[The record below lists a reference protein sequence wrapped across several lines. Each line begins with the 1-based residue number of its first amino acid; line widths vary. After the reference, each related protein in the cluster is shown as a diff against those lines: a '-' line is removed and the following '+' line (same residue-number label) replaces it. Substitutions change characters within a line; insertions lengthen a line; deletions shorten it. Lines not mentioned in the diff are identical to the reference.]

1 MEGKFPEMKI
11 GQMFK
16 IICYAGADIST
27 TTSYFHQ
34 IYENSREPLDP
45 SRDGMNF
52 LATYIGYKSEE
63 KTPSGEENS
72 ILQFQILTQNSFFG
86 CRFSSEIG
94 DGTPREEIT
103 SRPDLHVPKRL
114 IRRIQRLDVI
124 ENSGNLD
131 LESRAQ

>member
-16 IICYAGADIST
+16 IICYKGADIFT
-27 TTSYFHQ
+27 TSSYFHQ
-34 IYENSREPLDP
+34 IYENPRESLDS

-52 LATYIGYKSEE
+52 LATYIGYKPKV

-86 CRFSSEIG
+86 CHFTSEIG
-94 DGTPREEIT
+94 DGTSREEIQ
-103 SRPDLHVPKRL
+103 SRSDLNIPKRL
-114 IRRIQRLDVI
+114 IRRIQRLDLI